1 MGAFGGFYFTNK
13 GKSLQAKAI
22 AGAQLNF
29 TRIAIGDG
37 SMTGQ
42 QIADMAA
49 LINQK
54 KSFAISKLQ
63 TQTGGKV
70 VVGGKFDNSDIAVGF
85 DFREIGI
92 FATDPDEG
100 EILYC
105 YANAGATAGYIPA
118 GSGGGPDVIEKF
130 VEAVVIVGNAAN
142 VTATLDSVIYVT
154 QQDLNAH
161 TAATDAHGAT
171 SAATPS
177 RIVLRDAAGRFK
189 AANPAAADDVATK
202 ATVDAAIA
210 ALVNGAPG
218 ALDTLIELSNAL
230 GSDPNFATTMTNAL
244 ATKLNASAYTAAD
257 VLAKLLTVDGVGSGL
272 SADDLRGAIP
282 DSNATNNT
290 IVVRDAA
297 GKIFAVG
304 AGFTGTVDLPATSG
318 GNAIKAGNG
327 DAASYATHNFRLS
340 GWWGMGM
347 ETYDGSVNGVYDF
360 RLGRWDCK
368 GGFAAN
374 GQEVWHAGN
383 NGPGRVITLFAST
396 NYCYASTGG
405 ATQESFNVNGSSG
418 VGSLLWHEFYVDPA
432 LVQGRTV
439 YFEAVIKVYPTGG
452 TGAMGLYETNGTFI
466 ANVLTGSGTNQRVRS
481 AALPNIAGK
490 TVKCMFYSP
499 AGAELQFTA
508 MRLIIV

>member
-1 MGAFGGFYFTNK
+1 MPYTKTNWVDRLVEFANRFTKSNETATSVTLTADPGVVTEAGTPLSAANLNK
-13 GKSLQAKAI
+13 IEQG
-22 AGAQLNF
+22 
-29 TRIAIGDG
+29 
-37 SMTGQ
+37 
-42 QIADMAA
+42 IADAHTTAEAA
-49 LINQK
+49 L
-54 KSFAISKLQ
+54 
-63 TQTGGKV
+63 
-70 VVGGKFDNSDIAVGF
+70 
-85 DFREIGI
+85 
-92 FATDPDEG
+92 P
-100 EILYC
+100 
-105 YANAGATAGYIPA
+105 
-118 GSGGGPDVIEKF
+118 
-130 VEAVVIVGNAAN
+130 
-142 VTATLDSVIYVT
+142 
-154 QQDLNAH
+154 
-161 TAATDAHGAT
+161 
-171 SAATPS
+171 
-177 RIVLRDAAGRFK
+177 
-189 AANPAAADDVATK
+189 
-202 ATVDAAIA
+202 
-210 ALVNGAPG
+210 
-218 ALDTLIELSNAL
+218 
-230 GSDPNFATTMTNAL
+230 
-244 ATKLNASAYTAAD
+244 ASAYTAAD

-272 SADDLRGAIP
+272 SADDLRGVIP

-304 AGFTGTVDLPATSG
+304 AGFTGTVDLPSAPGTTE
-318 GNAIKAGNG
+318 IKAGNG
-327 DAASYATHNFRLS
+327 DAASYATHNFRLK

-374 GQEVWHAGN
+374 GQEVWHSGN
-383 NGPGRVITLFAST
+383 NGPGRVITLFASA

-452 TGAMGLYETNGTFI
+452 TGGMGLHETNGTSI
-466 ANVLTGSGTNQRVRS
+466 AYVLTGSGTNQRVRS